1 MLRLCLIRNAYNM
14 VINKFG
20 DRLYNGLVETETAH
34 LRQIAAKVEAAQG
47 EGFLK
52 ELKLR
57 WEHHNKSMQMVRDI
71 LMVSC
76 LDGPRLQR
84 SLPQRNIRCRFLCN
98 THPVLYQEQEMA
110 FESCLFLGCK
120 KKNGL
125 VWYGGNIM
133 ALYDSGPLERLLCMK
148 INLAGA
154 LNKYQQTVLAPACMQ
169 DAVCAV
175 CSTWI
180 AST

>member
-1 MLRLCLIRNAYNM
+1 MHASQRGETPSAEAVLRHGRNAYNM

-71 LMVSC
+71 LMV
-76 LDGPRLQR
+76 R
-84 SLPQRNIRCRFLCN
+84 
-98 THPVLYQEQEMA
+98 
-110 FESCLFLGCK
+110 
-120 KKNGL
+120 
-125 VWYGGNIM
+125 
-133 ALYDSGPLERLLCMK
+133 
-148 INLAGA
+148 AG
-154 LNKYQQTVLAPACMQ
+154 
-169 DAVCAV
+169 
-175 CSTWI
+175 
-180 AST
+180 